1 MYANGGSFAGV
12 YFGTKDEAFEE
23 SRLELDAPLAS
34 AETWSPALVPN
45 EKPDLQKILQEAKD
59 LMNQGR
65 YEEALQRHIWYHNH
79 ALEFDQGQ
87 TGVRL
92 SFALT
97 DWEELGRRY
106 PKAKEALIEIRDNK
120 TRELAEGRGYSEL
133 FQEVAAINHELQNDD
148 ATYTLFKTLREKD
161 PKLAQQCYF
170 YVESLLVSKGEYQ
183 LCLDYMG
190 NPQQRFNLIRQSF
203 DMQRD
208 SQKRFAEM
216 RQRTAQQL
224 EEINRKNGQTNSWSP
239 PDSSEVMKR
248 SAIDHFVGQTCQLI
262 EILVATGHKG
272 DAETIRDQAMA
283 ILDDARLKSAVSD
296 AEQKTAQFNGKK

>member
-1 MYANGGSFAGV
+1 
-12 YFGTKDEAFEE
+12 
-23 SRLELDAPLAS
+23 
-34 AETWSPALVPN
+34 
-45 EKPDLQKILQEAKD
+45 LQKILQEAKD

-65 YEEALQRHIWYHNH
+65 YEEVLQRHIWYHNH